1 MKIQPI
7 KYQNQ
12 SFKAATI
19 NINAFSDTHG
29 ELYLADNALEEMRNR
44 KKDIF
49 CRNEKGKTNVLAICG
64 DWFMDG
70 GRKGYKANPD
80 KPLAIFQSDIFN
92 EFISQIKKIATNT
105 NVLFTPGN
113 HEFDGGVP
121 LLDEILA
128 SLNADTLM
136 TNLDL
141 ENSSGFKKSI
151 SNNKIINEKVLE
163 VDDDKNPNL
172 KHKLLFLGVIP
183 VNLQMYQKNLN
194 GISLTNNST
203 KPQAL
208 VKKEDYEETLQL
220 CKSKIENF
228 KENNPNGIVIV
239 MCHTGVEFADNLAK
253 EAPVNIIFDGHEHK
267 DDIRRVNSTP
277 IIPLLQNFKKIVN
290 AKIKINDNG
299 VIESIRLKD
308 FNPINNKK
316 KGPLCRFYHKLFRE
330 DLEKS
335 YSVKTKYPNMKSLDT
350 KNIRLQNNYLA
361 NFVTDSILEE
371 LQKQDPQIDFFALN
385 SSAIRHPL
393 KVSDK
398 KSISSFDVMNVLSG
412 IKEEDG
418 QIMLTDV
425 SGLQLTYMVLDN
437 LLFNKDLPQK
447 NPLIHYAGLSINKTK
462 ILEEYKLGASLEK
475 LSQYI
480 IDQKTNKPINPTKS
494 YKIANV
500 EKYFNKSQNPKIK
513 DLKNKSQYLG
523 DSVQSLFKQH
533 FDSSNDSL
541 FAKCD
546 VRIY

>member
-29 ELYLADNALEEMRNR
+29 ELYLANNALEEMRNR

-128 SLNADTLM
+128 SLNADTLI

-239 MCHTGVEFADNLAK
+239 MCLTGVEFADNLAK

-267 DDIRRVNSTP
+267 NDIRRVNSTP

-330 DLEKS
+330 DLEKR
-335 YSVKTKYPNMKSLDT
+335 YSVKTNYSNIKSLDI
-350 KNIRLQNNYLA
+350 KNIRSQNNYLA

-371 LQKQDPQIDFFALN
+371 LQKINPEIDFFALN
-385 SSAIRHPL
+385 ASAIRHPL
-393 KVSDK
+393 KVSQK
-398 KSISSFDVMNVLSG
+398 KSISSFDIMNILAG
-412 IKEEDG
+412 IREEDG
-418 QIMLTDV
+418 QIVTTDV

-447 NPLIHYAGLSINKTK
+447 NPLIHYAGLSVNRTK
-462 ILEEYKLGASLEK
+462 LLEEYEKGASLEQ
-475 LSQYI
+475 LSAYI
-480 IDQKTNKPINPTKS
+480 INSKTNEPIIPDAE
-494 YKIANV
+494 YKMANV
-500 EKYFNKSQNPKIK
+500 EKYFDKSQNPKIK
-513 DLKNKSQYLG
+513 SLKNKSKKFG
-523 DSVQSLFKQH
+523 NTVQNLFKKH
-533 FDSSNDSL
+533 FEDSKDNL